1 MYEPFEKYI
10 ANNITKVKE
19 IIANSGIPVALGFG
33 ISTPVVL
40 FYGS

>member
-1 MYEPFEKYI
+1 MNHFEKYI

-19 IIANSGIPVALGFG
+19 IIANSGISVVVGFG